1 MTLELPYVLSG
12 ICAVVLTLLGLIWQE
27 LRNLNKTI
35 VEILVANSEQKV
47 KISSLESIV
56 NTLPCM
62 TKKPCS

>member
-1 MTLELPYVLSG
+1 
-12 ICAVVLTLLGLIWQE
+12 
-27 LRNLNKTI
+27 